1 MISIMLSRR
10 DYERIIRE
18 MDSVGGDA
26 LAYLRESSPWFNVLE
41 PPIIRLSETLSRLNL
56 THVLYG
62 LRVLPLYG
70 VPHIFKE
77 IFFAVRVEDFGEL
90 LKKLS
95 DEGFMKLSSNDE
107 STLLDLQNNRVI
119 HLLSRPKPLNW
130 SDKLIERLDRRYGVN
145 LLSVEDYII
154 YLLLLGKVSHIEL
167 AAKVLYVNRG
177 SLDRGYL
184 REVAANY
191 GVEEILEKI
200 LAELGI

>member
-1 MISIMLSRR
+1 MLSRR

-18 MDSVGGDA
+18 MDSVGKDA
-26 LAYLRESSPWFNVLE
+26 LAYLRERSPWFNVLE
-41 PPIIRLSETLSRLNL
+41 SSITRLSETLSRLNL

-77 IFFAVRVEDFGEL
+77 ISFAVRVEDLAEL
-90 LKKLS
+90 LQKLS

-107 STLLDLQNNRVI
+107 GVLLDLQNNRII

-167 AAKVLYVNRG
+167 AAKVLYVNRD
-177 SLDRGYL
+177 SLDREYL
-184 REVAANY
+184 REVAVNY
-191 GVEEILEKI
+191 GIREILEKI
-200 LAELGI
+200 LTELRI

>member
-1 MISIMLSRR
+1 MLSRR

-107 STLLDLQNNRVI
+107 STLLDLQNNRII

>member
-1 MISIMLSRR
+1 MLSRR

-41 PPIIRLSETLSRLNL
+41 PPIIRLSETLLRLNL

-107 STLLDLQNNRVI
+107 STLLDLQNNKVI

-130 SDKLIERLDRRYGVN
+130 SDKLIERLDRRYDVN
-145 LLSVEDYII
+145 LLSVEDYIT

-177 SLDRGYL
+177 SLDREYL
-184 REVAANY
+184 REVAVNY

>member
-1 MISIMLSRR
+1 MLSRR

>member
-1 MISIMLSRR
+1 MLSRR

-95 DEGFMKLSSNDE
+95 DEGFMELSSNDE
-107 STLLDLQNNRVI
+107 STLLDLQNNKVI

>member
-1 MISIMLSRR
+1 MLSRR

-18 MDSVGGDA
+18 MDSVKKDA
-26 LAYLRESSPWFNVLE
+26 LTYLRESSPWFNVLE
-41 PPIIRLSETLSRLNL
+41 PSITRFSETLSKLDL

-70 VPHIFKE
+70 VPHVFRDVS
-77 IFFAVRVEDFGEL
+77 FAVKVENFAEL
-90 LKKLS
+90 LQRLS
-95 DEGFMKLSSNDE
+95 DEGFIKLSSNDE
-107 STLLDLQNNRVI
+107 GTVLDLQNNKVI

-130 SDKLIERLDRRYGVN
+130 SGKLIERLDRRYGVN

-167 AAKVLYVNRG
+167 AAKVLYVNRD
-177 SLDRGYL
+177 SLDREYL

-191 GVEEILEKI
+191 GVGETLEKI

>member
-1 MISIMLSRR
+1 MLSRR

-107 STLLDLQNNRVI
+107 STLLDLQNNRII

-177 SLDRGYL
+177 SLDREYL
-184 REVAANY
+184 REVAVNY

-200 LAELGI
+200 LTELGI

>member
-1 MISIMLSRR
+1 MLSRR
-10 DYERIIRE
+10 DYERIVRE
-18 MDSVGGDA
+18 MNSIGRDA

-41 PPIIRLSETLSRLNL
+41 PSIIRFSETLSKLDL

-70 VPHIFKE
+70 VPHVFRDIS
-77 IFFAVRVEDFGEL
+77 FAVKAENFAEL

-95 DEGFMKLSSNDE
+95 DEGFMNLSSNDE
-107 STLLDLQNNRVI
+107 GTLLDLQNNRVI
-119 HLLSRPKPLNW
+119 RLLSRPKPLNW
-130 SDKLIERLDRRYGVN
+130 SDKLIERLNKRYGVS

-177 SLDRGYL
+177 SLDREYL
-184 REVAANY
+184 REVAVNY
-191 GVEEILEKI
+191 GVEEILERI
-200 LAELGI
+200 LTELGI

>member
-1 MISIMLSRR
+1 MLSRR
-10 DYERIIRE
+10 DYERIVRE

-26 LAYLRESSPWFNVLE
+26 LAYLKERSPWFNVLE
-41 PPIIRLSETLSRLNL
+41 PSITRFSETLSRLDL

-70 VPHIFKE
+70 VPHIFRD
-77 IFFAVRVEDFGEL
+77 ISFAVKVESFAEL
-90 LKKLS
+90 LQRLS

-107 STLLDLQNNRVI
+107 STLLDLQNNRMI
-119 HLLSRPKPLNW
+119 SLLSRPKPLNW

-154 YLLLLGKVSHIEL
+154 YLLLLGRVSHIEL

-177 SLDRGYL
+177 SLDREYL
-184 REVAANY
+184 REAAANY
-191 GVEEILEKI
+191 GVEEVLEEILG
-200 LAELGI
+200 ELRI

>member
-1 MISIMLSRR
+1 MLSRR
-10 DYERIIRE
+10 DYERIVRE

-26 LAYLRESSPWFNVLE
+26 LAYLREKSPWFNVLE
-41 PPIIRLSETLSRLNL
+41 PSVIRVSEILARLNP
-56 THVLYG
+56 TYVLYG

-77 IFFAVRVEDFGEL
+77 ISFAVKVEDFAEL
-90 LKKLS
+90 LQKLS
-95 DEGFMKLSSNDE
+95 DEGFIKLSSNDE
-107 STLLDLQNNRVI
+107 GMLLDLQNNRVI

-177 SLDRGYL
+177 SLDREYL
-184 REVAANY
+184 REVAVNY

>member
-1 MISIMLSRR
+1 MLSRR
-10 DYERIIRE
+10 DYERIVRE
-18 MDSVGGDA
+18 MNSIGRDA

-41 PPIIRLSETLSRLNL
+41 PSIIRFSETLSKLDL

-70 VPHIFKE
+70 VPHVFRDIS
-77 IFFAVRVEDFGEL
+77 FAVKAENFAEL

-95 DEGFMKLSSNDE
+95 DEGFMNLSSNDE
-107 STLLDLQNNRVI
+107 GTLLDLQNNRVI
-119 HLLSRPKPLNW
+119 RLLSRPKPLNW
-130 SDKLIERLDRRYGVN
+130 SDKLIERLNKRYGVS

-177 SLDRGYL
+177 SLDREYL
-184 REVAANY
+184 REVAVDY
-191 GVEEILEKI
+191 GVEGILERI
-200 LAELGI
+200 LTELGI

>member
-1 MISIMLSRR
+1 MLSRR

-18 MDSVGGDA
+18 MDSVGKDA

-41 PPIIRLSETLSRLNL
+41 PSIIHLSETLSRLNL

-77 IFFAVRVEDFGEL
+77 ISFAVKVEDFAEL
-90 LKKLS
+90 LQKLS
-95 DEGFMKLSSNDE
+95 DEGFIKLSSNDE
-107 STLLDLQNNRVI
+107 GMLLDLQNNRVI

-154 YLLLLGKVSHIEL
+154 YLLLLGKISHIEL

-177 SLDRGYL
+177 SLDREYL
-184 REVAANY
+184 REVAVNY

-200 LAELGI
+200 LTELGI

>member
-1 MISIMLSRR
+1 MLSRR

-18 MDSVGGDA
+18 MDSVGKDA

-41 PPIIRLSETLSRLNL
+41 QSIIRLSETLSRLNL

-77 IFFAVRVEDFGEL
+77 ISFAVRVKDFAEL
-90 LKKLS
+90 LQKLS

-107 STLLDLQNNRVI
+107 GVLLDLQNNRII

-154 YLLLLGKVSHIEL
+154 YLLLLGKVSYIEL
-167 AAKVLYVNRG
+167 AAKVLYVNRD
-177 SLDRGYL
+177 SLDREYL
-184 REVAANY
+184 REVAVNY
-191 GVEEILEKI
+191 GVEEILERI
-200 LAELGI
+200 LTELRI

>member
-1 MISIMLSRR
+1 MLSRR

-177 SLDRGYL
+177 SLDREYL
-184 REVAANY
+184 REVAVNY